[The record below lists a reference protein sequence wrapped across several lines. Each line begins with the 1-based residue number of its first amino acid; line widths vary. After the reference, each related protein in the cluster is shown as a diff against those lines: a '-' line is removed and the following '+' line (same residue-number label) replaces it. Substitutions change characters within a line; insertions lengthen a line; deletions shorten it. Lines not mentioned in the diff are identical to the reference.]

1 MIFKFALLELTQ
13 GTFRLTFQ
21 SAPPGTEAEPHIR
34 HLASPVP
41 VVSPQILEA
50 SVVPTGSFLAIFQE
64 SNLRS
69 FPGKT
74 ATNHTINQ
82 GTRLLLV
89 GFC

>member
-1 MIFKFALLELTQ
+1 MIFKFGLLELTQ
-13 GTFRLTFQ
+13 VTFRLTFQ

-34 HLASPVP
+34 HLASPEP
-41 VVSPQILEA
+41 VVSLKSEA
-50 SVVPTGSFLAIFQE
+50 SMVPAGSFLAIFQE

-74 ATNHTINQ
+74 ATNRTTNQ

>member
-21 SAPPGTEAEPHIR
+21 SAPPGTEAEPHNPPPGFACTSR
-34 HLASPVP
+34 F
-41 VVSPQILEA
+41 PQILEA
-50 SVVPTGSFLAIFQE
+50 SIVPTGSFLAIFQE

-74 ATNHTINQ
+74 ATNRTTNQ